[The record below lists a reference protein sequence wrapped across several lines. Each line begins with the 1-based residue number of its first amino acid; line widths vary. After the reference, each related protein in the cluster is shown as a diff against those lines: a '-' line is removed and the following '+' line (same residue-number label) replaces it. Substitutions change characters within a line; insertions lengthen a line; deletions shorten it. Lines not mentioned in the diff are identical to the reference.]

1 MFLFLIPPYA
11 TFKQYLKI
19 VYKLFSMK
27 TRIRELAKPG
37 IFGTA
42 DNPQIVTEKDLEEIA
57 ETFPDVQKAPVTF
70 GHWPDPARPRL
81 GNVIAVQ
88 WNPETKVLTGT
99 IEEQDELAKAVDEGY
114 YPDVSIGAKRR
125 AIDSKMYL
133 HHLAYLGEEPPA
145 IKDLVASI
153 NKELLPDI
161 AASDFDGAIS
171 FPGPNAAQIE
181 REPAQAASDGGT
193 SGEPSASE
201 PTLALADAIKSDAE
215 ARRLE
220 KQLRDI
226 KKDAL
231 LKAAAGRIPKAKE
244 PLLIALSDSLSVSA
258 SLELSD
264 DAGNKRTVSPIDLLE
279 EFVQSLPLQVKEGRL
294 ALSDPEPKPIDLRG
308 LIKHV

>member
-1 MFLFLIPPYA
+1 
-11 TFKQYLKI
+11 
-19 VYKLFSMK
+19 MK
-27 TRIRELAKPG
+27 TRTRELARPG
-37 IFGTA
+37 IFGSV
-42 DNPQIVTEKDLEEIA
+42 DNPQIVTEKDLQEIA

-70 GHWPDPARPRL
+70 GHWPDPTRPRL

-88 WNPETKVLTGT
+88 WDPKAKVLTGT

-125 AIDSKMYL
+125 AVDGKMYL

-153 NKELLPDI
+153 NKELMPDI

-171 FPGPNAAQIE
+171 FPSPNAVLVEQRTAQKAPE
-181 REPAQAASDGGT
+181 ST
-193 SGEPSASE
+193 SGKPDVGEADAPAA
-201 PTLALADAIKSDAE
+201 TINLADASKSADA

-220 KQLRDI
+220 AQLRAI

-244 PLLIALSDSLSVSA
+244 PLLITLSDSLGVSA

-264 DAGNKRTVSPIDLLE
+264 EAGNKRTVSPIDLLE
-279 EFVQSLPLQVKEGRL
+279 ELIQSLPLPVQEGRL
-294 ALSDPEPKPIDLRG
+294 ALSESDTKPIDLRG
-308 LIKHV
+308 LLKHV